1 MLTGQDVVGRALQ
14 RFYDAAMPLPEIV
27 RALPMLALTL
37 ACMSV
42 CGIAA
47 AQVPPV
53 PPAQPT
59 PAAVDVAKPAL
70 PAVPAKDVI
79 RVTLPK
85 ESAALLGSESRTG
98 RMLVFL
104 AAKSALQ
111 PGEEPLDAPFFDSPQ
126 PMYSVAVSDLVPGA
140 TVTLGA
146 DAIAFPEPIAML
158 DGTYRIQA
166 VFDRNDTERGHVAAG
181 NLISGVS
188 TVTFHRDQSD
198 PHELA
203 LTVRIPAPELPKEPN
218 LRWFE
223 MKSAI
228 LSRAAGRDVV
238 MRAGVALPTGWEDPN
253 FRRRMFPAVYVVPGF
268 GGRYTSASGIARMLA
283 TPGTREVMPQAVWIV
298 LDPEAALGH
307 HGFVDSP
314 ANGPWAKALTEEF
327 IPELERQFRLIPRVD
342 ARIITGHSSGG
353 WSSLWLQLTHP
364 EIFGAC
370 FSSSPDPVD
379 FSKFQAGDL
388 YGDTSIFTD
397 SDGKERPSYRVPLTK
412 QFDTTRMTVR
422 DEAAME
428 RVLGPARNSGE
439 QWDAWSAMW
448 SMLDPVT
455 KLPRPMFESVTGT
468 IDHGVVRNEWAR
480 YDIAALVRAD
490 PTRYVPI
497 LRERVRL
504 LCGARDS
511 YYLDRG
517 VQGLKDALQA
527 AMASM
532 QATGQMLPDGP
543 GYVEIVPEETHDTM
557 GTASRL
563 RWNAEMREYLNS
575 RKLD

>member
-1 MLTGQDVVGRALQ
+1 MLTPDIRRVLH
-14 RFYDAAMPLPEIV
+14 
-27 RALPMLALTL
+27 MLAVAYTGMYGS
-37 ACMSV
+37 AV
-42 CGIAA
+42 
-47 AQVPPV
+47 AQVPQV
-53 PPAQPT
+53 PSAQPA
-59 PAAVDVAKPAL
+59 PVAVDAPRPKAPAI
-70 PAVPAKDVI
+70 PVKDVI

-85 ESAALLGSESRTG
+85 ESAAILGTEGGAG
-98 RMLVFL
+98 RMIVFL
-104 AAKSALQ
+104 AAESTLQ
-111 PGEEPLDAPFFDSPQ
+111 PGDEPLDAPFFDDPQ
-126 PMYSVAVSDLVPGA
+126 PMYSVAVSDLAPGS

-166 VFDRNDTERGHVAAG
+166 VFDRNQTERGHIAPG
-181 NLISGVS
+181 NLVSAVS
-188 TVTFHRDQSD
+188 TVTFSRDHPD
-198 PHELA
+198 VHDVA
-203 LTVRIPAPELPKEPN
+203 LTIRMPEPDRPQEPN

-223 MKSAI
+223 MKSAL
-228 LSRAAGRDVV
+228 LSRAAGRDVM
-238 MRAGVALPTGWEDPN
+238 MRAGVALPTGWDDPN
-253 FRRRMFPAVYVVPGF
+253 FRRRMFPAIYVVPGF
-268 GGRYTSASGIARMLA
+268 GGRYTGASGIAHMLA

-298 LDPEAALGH
+298 LDPESGLGH

-314 ANGPWAKALTEEF
+314 ANGPWARALTEEF
-327 IPELERQFRLIPRVD
+327 IPALERQFRLISRAD

-364 EIFGAC
+364 ETFGAC
-370 FSSSPDPVD
+370 FSSSPDPLD

-388 YGDTSIFTD
+388 YADTSIFTD

-412 QFDTTRMTVR
+412 QFDKVRMTVR

-448 SMLDPVT
+448 STLDPVT
-455 KLPRPMFESVTGT
+455 KLPRPMFETVTGT

-480 YDIAALVRAD
+480 FDIAALVRAD
-490 PTRYVPI
+490 PTHYVPI

-511 YYLDRG
+511 YFLDRG
-517 VQGLKDALQA
+517 VQGLKDALLA
-527 AMASM
+527 ATAAM

-543 GYVEIVPEETHDTM
+543 GYVEIVPDETHDTM
-557 GTASRL
+557 GMASRL
-563 RWNAEMREYLNS
+563 RWNAEMRAYLNS

>member
-1 MLTGQDVVGRALQ
+1 MLTPDIRRVLH
-14 RFYDAAMPLPEIV
+14 
-27 RALPMLALTL
+27 MLAVAYTGMYGS
-37 ACMSV
+37 AV
-42 CGIAA
+42 
-47 AQVPPV
+47 AQVPQV
-53 PPAQPT
+53 PSAQPA
-59 PAAVDVAKPAL
+59 PVAVDAPRPKAPAI
-70 PAVPAKDVI
+70 PVKDVI

-85 ESAALLGSESRTG
+85 ESAAILGTEGGAG
-98 RMLVFL
+98 RMIVFL
-104 AAKSALQ
+104 AAESTLQ
-111 PGEEPLDAPFFDSPQ
+111 PGDEPLDAPFFDDPQ
-126 PMYSVAVSDLVPGA
+126 PMYSVAVSDLAPGS

-166 VFDRNDTERGHVAAG
+166 VFDRNQTERGHIAPG
-181 NLISGVS
+181 NLVSAVS
-188 TVTFHRDQSD
+188 TVTFSRDHPD
-198 PHELA
+198 VHDVA
-203 LTVRIPAPELPKEPN
+203 LTIRMPEPDRPQEPN

-223 MKSAI
+223 MKSAL
-228 LSRAAGRDVV
+228 LSRAAGRDVM
-238 MRAGVALPTGWEDPN
+238 MRAGVALPTGWDDPN
-253 FRRRMFPAVYVVPGF
+253 FRRRMFPAIYVVPGF
-268 GGRYTSASGIARMLA
+268 GGRYTGASGIAHMLA

-298 LDPEAALGH
+298 LDPESGLGH

-314 ANGPWAKALTEEF
+314 ANGPWARALTEEF
-327 IPELERQFRLIPRVD
+327 IPALERQFRLISRAD

-364 EIFGAC
+364 ETFGAC
-370 FSSSPDPVD
+370 FSSSPDPLD

-388 YGDTSIFTD
+388 YADTSIFTD

-412 QFDTTRMTVR
+412 QFDKVRMTVR

-448 SMLDPVT
+448 STLDPVT
-455 KLPRPMFESVTGT
+455 KLPRPMFETVTGT

-480 YDIAALVRAD
+480 FDIAALVRAD
-490 PTRYVPI
+490 PTHYVPI

-511 YYLDRG
+511 YFLDRG
-517 VQGLKDALQA
+517 VQGLKDALLA
-527 AMASM
+527 ATAAM

-543 GYVEIVPEETHDTM
+543 GYVEIVPDETHDTM
-557 GTASRL
+557 GMASRL
-563 RWNAEMREYLNS
+563 RWNAEMREYLKV

>member
-1 MLTGQDVVGRALQ
+1 MLTPDIRRVLH
-14 RFYDAAMPLPEIV
+14 
-27 RALPMLALTL
+27 MLAVAYTGMYGS
-37 ACMSV
+37 AV
-42 CGIAA
+42 
-47 AQVPPV
+47 AQVPQV
-53 PPAQPT
+53 PSAQPA
-59 PAAVDVAKPAL
+59 PVAVDAPRPKAPAI
-70 PAVPAKDVI
+70 PVKDVI

-85 ESAALLGSESRTG
+85 ESAAILGTEGGAG
-98 RMLVFL
+98 RMIVFL
-104 AAKSALQ
+104 AAESTLQ
-111 PGEEPLDAPFFDSPQ
+111 PGDEPLDAPFFDDPQ
-126 PMYSVAVSDLVPGA
+126 PMYSVAVSDLAPGS

-166 VFDRNDTERGHVAAG
+166 VFDRNQTERGHIAPG
-181 NLISGVS
+181 NLVSAVS
-188 TVTFHRDQSD
+188 TVTFSRDHPD
-198 PHELA
+198 VHDVA
-203 LTVRIPAPELPKEPN
+203 LTIRMPEPDRPQEPN

-223 MKSAI
+223 MKSAL
-228 LSRAAGRDVV
+228 LSRAAGRDVM
-238 MRAGVALPTGWEDPN
+238 MRAGVALPTGWDDPN
-253 FRRRMFPAVYVVPGF
+253 FRRRMFPAIYVVPGF
-268 GGRYTSASGIARMLA
+268 GGRYTGASGIAHMLA

-298 LDPEAALGH
+298 LDPESGLGH

-314 ANGPWAKALTEEF
+314 ANGPWARALTEEF
-327 IPELERQFRLIPRVD
+327 IPALERQFRLISRAD

-364 EIFGAC
+364 ETFGAC
-370 FSSSPDPVD
+370 FSSSPDPLD

-388 YGDTSIFTD
+388 YADTSIFTD

-412 QFDTTRMTVR
+412 QFDKVRMTVR

-448 SMLDPVT
+448 STLDPVT
-455 KLPRPMFESVTGT
+455 KLPRPMFETVTGT

-480 YDIAALVRAD
+480 FDIAALVRAD
-490 PTRYVPI
+490 PTHYVPI

-511 YYLDRG
+511 YFLDRG
-517 VQGLKDALQA
+517 VRGLMDALLA
-527 AMASM
+527 ATAAM

-543 GYVEIVPEETHDTM
+543 GYVEIVPDETHDTM
-557 GTASRL
+557 GMASRL
-563 RWNAEMREYLNS
+563 RWNAEMREYLKV